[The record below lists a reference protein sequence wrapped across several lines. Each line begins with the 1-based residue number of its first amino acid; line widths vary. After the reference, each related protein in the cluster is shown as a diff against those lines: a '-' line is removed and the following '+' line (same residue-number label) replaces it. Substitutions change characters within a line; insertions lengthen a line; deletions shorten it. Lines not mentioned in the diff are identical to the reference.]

1 MVDFIAD
8 EILAKRENYS
18 KIHNGS
24 MLLFPPTEKQDIF
37 PSHPNAPFKSLTPI
51 SQKKE
56 HKQRR
61 EEICTKKE
69 FSEGFAEFKLVRLI
83 SPEDGR
89 FPRIA
94 NNRAYHT
101 SNKIDK

>member
-1 MVDFIAD
+1 
-8 EILAKRENYS
+8 
-18 KIHNGS
+18 

-69 FSEGFAEFKLVRLI
+69 FSEGFAEF
-83 SPEDGR
+83 SE
-89 FPRIA
+89 
-94 NNRAYHT
+94 
-101 SNKIDK
+101 